1 MDRFNPHIPPK
12 SQKSW
17 GERRCC
23 IGRSITSRRFVPV
36 RRLCDACGNLLALLV
51 AVVAPAVKAGAK
63 DRHQRDDVAGEFLFE
78 GFLRTIF
85 ENVDLQ
91 CAFDGKS
98 AESGRRQTAKA
109 DPHVR

>member
-1 MDRFNPHIPPK
+1 MDFKK
-12 SQKSW
+12 SC
-17 GERRCC
+17 GERRCSV
-23 IGRSITSRRFVPV
+23 GRNIAFRRFVPV
-36 RRLCDACGNLLALLV
+36 RHLRGARGNLHALLV
-51 AVVAPAVKAGAK
+51 AVAAPAVEPGAK